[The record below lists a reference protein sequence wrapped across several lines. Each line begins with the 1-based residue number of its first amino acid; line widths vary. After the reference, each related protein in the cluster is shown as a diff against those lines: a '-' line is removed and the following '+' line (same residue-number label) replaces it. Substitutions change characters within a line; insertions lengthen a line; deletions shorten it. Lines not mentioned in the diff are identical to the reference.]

1 MLSRLAIASAAL
13 LGLFAPA
20 AIAAERDYLQ
30 PGEEKLTA
38 DYEIK
43 YDHAVRYVLAR
54 GWQKDVVLR
63 MFPVPAFQPEFVSGI
78 ARTARGYTAF
88 KATVADN
95 IWYQLGFGSEEWK
108 QKYSN
113 YRHIKPIVHERPLS
127 DALALRI
134 AALWRRVLTDRRN
147 YGKDESVYVDT
158 VQFRYYLGFAPHERL
173 NAHMVA
179 WGPHTERL
187 VETGSALASYASG
200 AFSERELVKAVT
212 QAERKLG
219 I

>member
-1 MLSRLAIASAAL
+1 MLSRLAIGTAAL
-13 LGLFAPA
+13 LVLLGSPA
-20 AIAAERDYLQ
+20 NAAERDYLQ
-30 PGEEKLTA
+30 RGEEKLTA
-38 DYEIK
+38 EYEIK
-43 YDHAVRYVLAR
+43 YDRAVRHILGR

-63 MFPVPAFQPEFVSGI
+63 MLPVPAFQPEFVAGI

-88 KATVADN
+88 EATVADN

-108 QKYSN
+108 HKYSN
-113 YRHIKPIVHERPLS
+113 YRHIKPILHERRLP

-134 AALWRRVLTDRRN
+134 AALWRHVLADPRN
-147 YGKDESVYVDT
+147 YGRDESVYVDT
-158 VQFRYYLGFAPHERL
+158 VQFRYYLAFAAHERL

-187 VETGSALASYASG
+187 VEVGSALAGYACG
-200 AFSERELVKAVT
+200 GRERELVKALT
-212 QAERKLG
+212 EAERRLG